1 MKTWTKLTLLL
12 TLLVALAWPT
22 VALASDLYEDQV
34 VFGGTFTL
42 ESGETL
48 NGNLIVFGGVAMIED
63 GSTVRGDV
71 VVFGGTVD
79 VDGRITG
86 NLVGLGGPITLGDSA
101 VVEGDV
107 VSMGASVSQDS
118 GAVVHGNVVDNISGP
133 FPLVFPA
140 TMRSLPGGV
149 NLPTF
154 TPRFNPVMELVWFIV
169 KLFLWA
175 ALAVL
180 VVLFLPDHA
189 ERTARAVV
197 DQPLPTGGLGLL
209 SAILLPFLLFFLVIT
224 ICLIPV
230 AIIVAIVAA
239 LAWAFGLIALGLEVG
254 KRLTQAF
261 KWDWAPAASAGL
273 GTFTLMLVIGGV
285 DALVPCIGWIVPSL
299 VGMIGFGAVLLTRF
313 GTQSYP
319 QEVPYETV
327 VVEEELPPPSPPEEL
342 PEITEETPPTES
354 PTDESPPGEAES

>member
-1 MKTWTKLTLLL
+1 MKTWTKLALLL
-12 TLLVALAWPT
+12 TLLVALTWPT
-22 VALASDLYEDQV
+22 VALASDQYDDEI
-34 VFGGTFTL
+34 VFGNTFTL

-48 NGNLIVFGGVAMIED
+48 NGNLIVFGGVAMLED
-63 GSTVRGDV
+63 GSTVRGDL

-79 VDGRITG
+79 VEGRITG
-86 NLVGLGGPITLGDSA
+86 NLVGLGGPITLGESA

-118 GAVVHGNVVDNISGP
+118 GAVVHGNVVDSISGP

-140 TMRSLPGGV
+140 TIRSLPEGV

-154 TPRFNPVMELVWFIV
+154 TPRFNPIVELVWFIV

-180 VVLFLPDHA
+180 VVLFLPDHTK
-189 ERTARAVV
+189 RTARTVV
-197 DQPLPTGGLGLL
+197 DQPLPTGGLGCL

-285 DALVPCIGWIVPSL
+285 GAIVPCIGWIVPAL
-299 VGMIGFGAVLLTRF
+299 VGVVGFGAVLLTRF
-313 GTQSYP
+313 GTQTYP
-319 QEVPYETV
+319 QEVPYETID
-327 VVEEELPPPSPPEEL
+327 VEEELPPPSPPEEL
-342 PEITEETPPTES
+342 PSAVS
-354 PTDESPPGEAES
+354 PDVEAEE